1 MTGSKN
7 NAVEENQSAV
17 AARRSKGEFVRGI
30 SGFRG
35 TLGSADFPAVPDRYH
50 LYVALNCPWCHRV
63 TLARNILGLRQSI
76 SMDVVFPN
84 RTQ

>member
-35 TLGSADFPAVPDRYH
+35 TLGSADFPAVPD
-50 LYVALNCPWCHRV
+50 
-63 TLARNILGLRQSI
+63 
-76 SMDVVFPN
+76 
-84 RTQ
+84 